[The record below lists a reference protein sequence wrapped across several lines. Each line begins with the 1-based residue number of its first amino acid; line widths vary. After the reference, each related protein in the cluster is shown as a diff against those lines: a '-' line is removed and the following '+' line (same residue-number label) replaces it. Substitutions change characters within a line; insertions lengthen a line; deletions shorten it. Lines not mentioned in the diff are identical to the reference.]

1 MKTSSSLLFFIF
13 VILPSFVN
21 EILILLFSPVRIGM
35 PKPNYFLLF
44 FIHIWT
50 FLPLCFWEDSS
61 PFFLGGVF
69 YSSPFFS
76 FFVGLLFISTHNLQF
91 STNTFWIF
99 HIWFFFNIHIQNS
112 MPSTILMIA
121 INESN
126 LNSGTVAS
134 HTYPHDHDVFLLAT
148 SYHLIET
155 DRPSELNTNSLNKL
169 YDPTK
174 RNNIYLI

>member
-1 MKTSSSLLFFIF
+1 
-13 VILPSFVN
+13 
-21 EILILLFSPVRIGM
+21 
-35 PKPNYFLLF
+35 
-44 FIHIWT
+44 
-50 FLPLCFWEDSS
+50 
-61 PFFLGGVF
+61 
-69 YSSPFFS
+69 
-76 FFVGLLFISTHNLQF
+76 
-91 STNTFWIF
+91 
-99 HIWFFFNIHIQNS
+99 

-134 HTYPHDHDVFLLAT
+134 HTYPHDRDVFLLAT